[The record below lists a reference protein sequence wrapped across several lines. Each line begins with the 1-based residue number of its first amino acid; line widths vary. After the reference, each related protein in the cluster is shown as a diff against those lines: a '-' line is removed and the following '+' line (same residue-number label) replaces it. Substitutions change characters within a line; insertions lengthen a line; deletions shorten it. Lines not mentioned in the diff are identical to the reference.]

1 MPEWKGRWNASA
13 PDQMPN
19 ERIAEPTNAAFDS
32 TPKMRARA
40 ASVSM
45 IAMTTADTGG
55 LAMPT
60 MFVSAS
66 HWWMTGVLTCETLPS
81 SSCRVC
87 PWMNPGCHL
96 KLASQAQSTPNRM
109 RTTAAPRS
117 QRRPKTAERVAPRDE
132 STADGASRVVDKGVH
147 LSVDRGFTS
156 IEPNVAGKLVHGR
169 CEKPGPRSVY
179 IGWASCDP

>member
-1 MPEWKGRWNASA
+1 
-13 PDQMPN
+13 MPN
-19 ERIAEPTNAAFDS
+19 ERIAEPMKAAFDR
-32 TPKMRARA
+32 TPRMRARA

-45 IAMTTADTGG
+45 IAMTTAVMGG

-60 MFVSAS
+60 TFARAS
-66 HWWMTGVLTCETLPS
+66 HWWMTGVLTCDTLPS

-117 QRRPKTAERVAPRDE
+117 QRLPKTAERVVLRDE
-132 STADGASRVVDKGVH
+132 SAADWASSVVDTALN
-147 LSVDRGFTS
+147 LSVDRGLVRSNTRWLASWFT
-156 IEPNVAGKLVHGR
+156 VAVNNTR
-169 CEKPGPRSVY
+169 EQGPVTSGNRFRDRR
-179 IGWASCDP
+179 GD